1 MAPISVSD
9 IYSKEVEEKNFR
21 RIDNKE
27 TEGMIHLDGKKISTV
42 GDATY
47 STFTAVP
54 EGKLNEAL
62 LIRTNRTMVCL
73 SFMLICRVNGK
84 VQMDLF
90 PIVGFFQVYVFCKCD
105 N

>member
-1 MAPISVSD
+1 MVPIRVSD

-62 LIRTNRTMVCL
+62 LIRTNRSLVCL
-73 SFMLICRVNGK
+73 FFILIYRVNGK

-90 PIVGFFQVYVFCKCD
+90 LIVGFFQVYVLCNCV

>member
-1 MAPISVSD
+1 MAPIRVSD

-42 GDATY
+42 NDATY

-73 SFMLICRVNGK
+73 SFMLIYRVNGK

-90 PIVGFFQVYVFCKCD
+90 LIVGFFQVYVLCKCV